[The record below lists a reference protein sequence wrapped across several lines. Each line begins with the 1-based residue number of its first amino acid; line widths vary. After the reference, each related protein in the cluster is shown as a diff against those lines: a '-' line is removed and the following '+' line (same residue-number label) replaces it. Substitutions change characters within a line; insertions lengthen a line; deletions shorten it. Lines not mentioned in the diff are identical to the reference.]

1 MLSCAVDAAR
11 NMAPKSSTFLHDLP
25 DKVATTFDQA
35 QTSVASHRKN
45 CVALYKLHVQAAGV
59 TELVKSGKATK
70 LVGERAFG
78 DAFIDMI
85 TRVLV
90 IKKGPAAAD
99 RVVRFI
105 GTYVKF
111 MNEKGA
117 CNFSASRIQLTK

>member
-1 MLSCAVDAAR
+1 M
-11 NMAPKSSTFLHDLP
+11 
-25 DKVATTFDQA
+25 
-35 QTSVASHRKN
+35 ASHRKN
-45 CVALYKLHVQAAGV
+45 CVALYKLHIQAESI
-59 TELVKSGKATK
+59 TEIVKNGKAAK

-90 IKKGPAAAD
+90 MKKGPATAD
-99 RVVRFI
+99 RVVKFV

-117 CNFSASRIQLTK
+117 CVAFFRLKVSGT